1 MSLPLLSATSL
12 IFFLLTKASE
22 ARMSYRYR
30 RKFGIFSKRVNA
42 YMHNPTFLV
51 IPKTSLKYTYPSPRG
66 SNRIFF
72 LNFVKSIYLYSYIRT
87 NQLILCFSYGIG
99 EVGVR
104 VVSTI
109 SFFNNIFN
117 VNEIIM

>member
-1 MSLPLLSATSL
+1 MSPPLLSATSL

-66 SNRIFF
+66 SNRNFFFKLCKKYLPIF
-72 LNFVKSIYLYSYIRT
+72 IRT